1 MPRENAEILA
11 KPNTSSTD
19 TSIRGRRGVTRRRV
33 EPIFIVPSIIIVKQL
48 RNLRRIAAGR
58 TIRVSAEFQLSKL
71 HAKRIVQRQS
81 PDERIA
87 DSHYQLNRFGRHHY
101 TNHAREHAQDTRLA
115 SARHHAGRRR
125 RRVQAAIAGTVIRF
139 EHRYLPLK
147 LGNAAVHHRLS
158 SQYRG
163 VVDKVTR
170 REVVASV
177 ND

>member
-19 TSIRGRRGVTRRRV
+19 TSIRGRRGVTRRRIDPV
-33 EPIFIVPSIIIVKQL
+33 FIVPGIIIVKQL
-48 RNLRRIAAGR
+48 RNLRRLAARR
-58 TIRVSAEFQLSKL
+58 TIRIPTEFQLSKL

-87 DSHYQLNRFGRHHY
+87 DSHHQLNRFGRHHY
-101 TNHAREHAQDTRLA
+101 TNHAREHAQDTRFA
-115 SARHHAGRRR
+115 SARNHAGRRR
-125 RRVQAAIAGTVIRF
+125 RGVQAAIAGTVMRF
-139 EHRYLPLK
+139 EHRHLPLK
-147 LGNAAVHHRLS
+147 LGNAAVHNRFF

-163 VVDKVTR
+163 VVDKVAR
-170 REVVASV
+170 REIVASV